1 MLSMSIRSVAWVWRR
16 LWDPTP
22 TINSGVFISDLV
34 ATLYIVGSSKESVLS
49 TIHRSVLVGLLIALL
64 LVVSACEFR
73 SDAVRVENQSS
84 QTLTL
89 LKVAGDVRIE
99 LTVLRPSEVYLDR
112 LECVTADFVAESVDG
127 EELARRPGPLCQG
140 DPPWVLTDDLLGGG

>member
-1 MLSMSIRSVAWVWRR
+1 MSIRSVAWVWRR

-73 SDAVRVENQSS
+73 SDAVRVEN
-84 QTLTL
+84 
-89 LKVAGDVRIE
+89 
-99 LTVLRPSEVYLDR
+99 
-112 LECVTADFVAESVDG
+112 
-127 EELARRPGPLCQG
+127 
-140 DPPWVLTDDLLGGG
+140 